1 MNRTRLLR
9 AAIALLPVIFAAG
22 SACAAVDFRTAA
34 VSVHLENGAPQWWT
48 YQAEGGRS
56 IPFMGPVLEI
66 DGRPLASSLTDLRE
80 AAPARTL
87 ASGVREFQAKGRFT
101 SAPSMYATLIFRLA
115 PDNPVVRFR
124 YEIYSTGGGKLTRAA
139 GVDNLEYGSVS
150 LAAFPLVREV
160 RFSEFQ
166 EATHSFTLS
175 EREIE
180 GKEFANR
187 VQLMGPLLAASDG
200 RDSLLVAY
208 EHGSQVPDAFLEYRL
223 DQRRDVRLRA
233 VKGNYWDGQ
242 TITAAAPWRSV
253 WMHAGTAAGG
263 IDALAARYRMFLL
276 RYQSEAAASRKP
288 YVFYNTWN
296 FQERNRWWNG
306 KPYLESMNE
315 ARMLQEIDVAHAMGI
330 DVFVMDTG
338 WYEKTGDWEVSR
350 KRFPNGLAPIR
361 ARLDRYGMKLGL
373 WFNPTAAALSSR
385 MYRDQRRFVMTK
397 DGREGRPSE
406 IWETE
411 GSQKMCLVSP
421 YSDAFADKLIQVAR
435 ETGARY
441 FKWDAIEQ
449 YGCDSGEHDH
459 GTPST
464 PPAER
469 AASYAFLLPRYMAR
483 IAEKVSAAVPDAIVD
498 FDITEGGRAVGLGF
512 LSAGKYFL
520 INNGPYKFNYDLPM
534 DRNRENW
541 NLFFYP
547 GPARTWICRAPLT
560 FDKWIPSVLFLTHY
574 FPDDPIPSQTVNFA
588 SLVLGQNGIWGDLP
602 AVSKAGVGF
611 WGEGLRH
618 YKQVRDDM
626 AMSSP
631 IRSGTV
637 GGTPEIYEK
646 ISPSGRGAVV
656 LFATAGG
663 VFTYV
668 TSATVTRQF
677 WQTGGAT
684 VEFDAEGRA
693 RIQARLDKP
702 GATVVFFGTEP

>member
-1 MNRTRLLR
+1 
-9 AAIALLPVIFAAG
+9 
-22 SACAAVDFRTAA
+22 
-34 VSVHLENGAPQWWT
+34 
-48 YQAEGGRS
+48 
-56 IPFMGPVLEI
+56 
-66 DGRPLASSLTDLRE
+66 
-80 AAPARTL
+80 
-87 ASGVREFQAKGRFT
+87 
-101 SAPSMYATLIFRLA
+101 MYATLIFRLA

-124 YEIYSTGGGKLTRAA
+124 YEIYSTSGQKLTRAT
-139 GVDNLEYGSVS
+139 GVDDLEYGGFS

-180 GKEFANR
+180 SKEFASR
-187 VQLMGPLLAASDG
+187 IRLMGPLLAASDG
-200 RDSLLVAY
+200 RDSMLVAY
-208 EHGSQVPDAFLEYRL
+208 EHGSQVPDAFLEYQL
-223 DQRRDVRLRA
+223 GEERDVRLRA

-242 TITAAAPWRSV
+242 TMTADAPWRSV
-253 WMHAGTAAGG
+253 WMHAGAVAGG
-263 IDALAARYRMFLL
+263 IDALAARYRTFLL
-276 RYQSEAAASRKP
+276 RYQSEATASRKP
-288 YVFYNTWN
+288 YIFYNTWN

-315 ARMLQEIDVAHAMGI
+315 ARMLEEIDVAHAVGI
-330 DVFVMDTG
+330 DVFVLDTG

-361 ARLDRYGMKLGL
+361 ARLDQYGMKLGL

-385 MYRDQRRFVMTK
+385 MYRDQRRFVITK
-397 DGREGRPSE
+397 DGREGQPSE

-411 GSQKMCLVSP
+411 ASQRMCLVSG

-441 FKWDAIEQ
+441 FKWDAIAQ

-469 AASYAFLLPRYMAR
+469 ASSYAFLLPRYMAR
-483 IAEKVSAAVPDAIVD
+483 IAEKISAAVPDAIVD

-534 DRNRENW
+534 DRNKENW

-547 GPARTWICRAPLT
+547 GAARTWICRTPLT

-574 FPDDPIPSQTVNFA
+574 FPDDPIESQTVNFA

-602 AVSKAGVGF
+602 AISKAGITF
-611 WGEGLRH
+611 WAEGLRR

-626 AMSSP
+626 ATSSP
-631 IRSGTV
+631 VRSGTV
-637 GGTPEIYEK
+637 GGTPETYEK
-646 ISPSGRGAVV
+646 ISPAGRGAVV
-656 LFATAGG
+656 LFATSSG

-668 TSATVTRQF
+668 TSTRVVRQF

-684 VEFDAEGRA
+684 VQFDPQGRA
-693 RIQARLDKP
+693 RIQARLEKP
-702 GATVVFFGTEP
+702 GAVVLFFGAER